1 MTITVPPIQTL
12 KTQFQLHQ
20 FVLDPIE
27 LITYEVDAG
36 FDRGRPDGAFFPRMS
51 KKSARSC
58 VGQTTPRHRWSPQR
72 GTGLSGGAVA
82 EHGGVIIEFARMNQL
97 LDFDPVGRSGV
108 VQPGLVNLHLDGI
121 VRKAGFYYPP
131 DPASQRSSVLG
142 GNIGENSGGPHCF
155 KYGVTTNY
163 VTGLEVVLADGEIIQ
178 FGGPAL
184 DYPEYDFCGA
194 LVGSEG
200 TIGHIYK
207 SLRPFYS
214 RPARGA
220 HDDGRLS
227 HVGGCGQRG
236 LRGDRRWT
244 DAGNAGDDGPKDYGH
259 HRRILECRVAG

>member
-36 FDRGRPDGAFFPRMS
+36 FDRGRPDGAFFPENVEEVSQIMRWANDA
-51 KKSARSC
+51 KTPLVAR
-58 VGQTTPRHRWSPQR
+58 GA

-131 DPASQRSSVLG
+131 DPASQRSSVLAEYR
-142 GNIGENSGGPHCF
+142 ENWAGH
-155 KYGVTTNY
+155 T
-163 VTGLEVVLADGEIIQ
+163 VLSMA
-178 FGGPAL
+178 
-184 DYPEYDFCGA
+184 
-194 LVGSEG
+194 
-200 TIGHIYK
+200 
-207 SLRPFYS
+207 
-214 RPARGA
+214 
-220 HDDGRLS
+220 
-227 HVGGCGQRG
+227 
-236 LRGDRRWT
+236 
-244 DAGNAGDDGPKDYGH
+244 
-259 HRRILECRVAG
+259 